1 MRQERVASIGVADP
15 RVNAAWAGASSAG
28 DLDAATA
35 ENVDEQLERFLHAI
49 VKLTHARAGA
59 VRLLT
64 DDERS
69 MRLVGSVGLPP
80 DFVERERLVPVGCGV
95 CGAAL
100 QHTHGLQTGD
110 ADVCRARTASIFF
123 ADDCRHVL
131 ALPLEHKGWVFGV
144 YNLFMPDERPLPAD
158 MPALLRVLG
167 DMFGA
172 VLHDARRHNQ
182 TLAKSVT
189 SERRIIAGELHDS
202 VVQSLMYMKMR
213 MVLLEDEVRAAPAGR
228 AADYL
233 ADIRSALDNAYTDV
247 RRLLTHFRSSMD
259 PRGLMTTLRALAESH
274 EARTGVAFNIDNRAG
289 DLVLPAEQELQIFLI
304 VQEALTNVV
313 RHAHA
318 RTVSILLERDAEML
332 NIAVDDDGTG
342 IQADGNGPEHYGL
355 NIMRERA
362 AQIGGE
368 LRLSERAERGTRVLL
383 QVPLKGSTR

>member
-1 MRQERVASIGVADP
+1 MVKSGSSVRVAAPTADSAWIGTP
-15 RVNAAWAGASSAG
+15 SGAEW
-28 DLDAATA
+28 DAATA

-49 VKLTHARAGA
+49 VTLTHARAGA

-64 DDERS
+64 DDERA

-80 DFVERERLVPVGCGV
+80 EFVERERLVPVDCGV

-100 QHTHGLQTGD
+100 QDSRGLKV
-110 ADVCRARTASIFF
+110 ADSHVCRARTASIFF
-123 ADDCRHVL
+123 DDDCRHVL
-131 ALPLEHKGWVFGV
+131 ALPLEYKGRVFGI

-182 TLAKSVT
+182 TLASSVS

-213 MVLLEDEVRAAPAGR
+213 MALLDDEVRAAPVGR
-228 AADYL
+228 AAEYL
-233 ADIRSALDNAYTDV
+233 AEIRDALEHAYTDV

-274 EARTGVAFNIDNRAG
+274 EARTGVVFSIDNRAG
-289 DLVLPAEQELQIFLI
+289 ELVLRAEQELQIFLI
-304 VQEALTNVV
+304 VQEALANVV

-332 NIAVDDDGTG
+332 HIAVDDDGSG
-342 IQADGNGPEHYGL
+342 ICTAGERPEHYGL
-355 NIMRERA
+355 NIMQERA
-362 AQIGGE
+362 AQIGG
-368 LRLSERAERGTRVLL
+368 RLSLSARTEGGTRVLL
-383 QVPLKGSTR
+383 QVPLKGEAR